1 MQQVKRIMPF
11 LIGGLVGALIAVG
24 FLVVFNDRNSRSA
37 TMIERAGGADEPSEN
52 STHHHAEEK
61 EEEAELGPVV
71 DLSDQPEVEI
81 DIKDYAY
88 SRPNIRVT
96 EGTKVVWTNRDTV
109 GHNVMKE
116 HDAGDRAHEAPSA
129 DDVRDDVFAGPL
141 LAKGERYSFTF
152 NEVGSYP
159 YHCAPHPYMQAV
171 VVVTG

>member
-1 MQQVKRIMPF
+1 MQQVKQIMPF

-24 FLVVFNDRNSRSA
+24 FLVVFHDRNSPSA
-37 TMIERAGGADEPSEN
+37 TMIERAAGADEPSEN
-52 STHHHAEEK
+52 SAHHHA

-71 DLSDQPEVEI
+71 DLTGQPEVEI

-96 EGTKVVWTNRDTV
+96 KGTKVVWTNQDTV

-116 HDAGDRAHEAPSA
+116 HDAGDQAHEAPSA

-141 LAKGERYSFTF
+141 LAEGERYSFTF
-152 NEVGSYP
+152 NAVGSYP
-159 YHCAPHPYMQAV
+159 YHCAPHPNMQAV
-171 VVVTG
+171 VVVTE

>member
-1 MQQVKRIMPF
+1 MQLIKRIMPF
-11 LIGGLVGALIAVG
+11 LIGGLVGAVFAVG
-24 FLVVFNDRNSRSA
+24 FLVFLNDRNSPSA
-37 TMIERAGGADEPSEN
+37 GSSVAAGDDH
-52 STHHHAEEK
+52 THHRAE
-61 EEEAELGPVV
+61 AADLGPVV
-71 DLSDQPEVEI
+71 DLTGKSEIKI
-81 DIKDYAY
+81 DIKDFAY

-96 EGTKVVWTNRDTV
+96 KGTKVTWTNRDTV

-116 HDAGDRAHEAPSA
+116 HDEGDEAHEAPTA
-129 DDVRDDVFAGPL
+129 DEVRADVFAGPL